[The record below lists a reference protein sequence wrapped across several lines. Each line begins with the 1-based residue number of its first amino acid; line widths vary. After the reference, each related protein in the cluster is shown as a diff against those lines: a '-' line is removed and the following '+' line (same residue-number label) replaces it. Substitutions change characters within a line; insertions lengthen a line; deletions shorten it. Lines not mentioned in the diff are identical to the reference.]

1 MIGKLYVAAALNL
14 AATFTKGIAVTV
26 GLWFVSKPVAVAY
39 VAAYALGVGTT
50 WYAER
55 VLIKAERKELEEQ
68 VDRYGKALGVG
79 NA

>member
-1 MIGKLYVAAALNL
+1 MIGKLYVAAVVNL
-14 AATFTKGIAVTV
+14 AATFAKGIAVTL
-26 GLWFVSKPVAVAY
+26 GLWFVSKPITIAY